1 MVVILLV
8 IIATVSAVF
17 DGLALYWHHQDRK
30 RMTRDEARLTEDEA
44 KWLAKVVKDGRTN
57 DS

>member
-30 RMTRDEARLTEDEA
+30 RFNRDEARLDKDEVE
-44 KWLAKVVKDGRTN
+44 WHGRTI
-57 DS
+57 DC